1 MLPFL
6 LFVILYGMDTNNPKE
21 KRNCIFTNLPAN
33 TRLQIPKGW
42 SERHN
47 WAKNVP
53 CTKEY
58 LKKRGNYPFNDIE
71 LRLVQ
76 TFYEIEVAKITI
88 KALEDRM
95 EHLRGVLQ
103 RDFTKEVME
112 HSIEDARKEFY
123 RLHAA
128 AEPITP
134 EEVDLDTL
142 LIGGTEEYFEEI
154 DLEKKEPIAEV
165 HHTEII
171 EKTNLQEQVE
181 NFSLPEQ
188 ETNDTI
194 KKVVIKKK
202 ATLWD

>member
-1 MLPFL
+1 LLPFL

-33 TRLQIPKGW
+33 TKLQISKGW
-42 SERHN
+42 SEKHN

-58 LKKRGNYPFNDIE
+58 LKKRGKYPFNDIE

-128 AEPITP
+128 AEPMTP

-142 LIGGTEEYFEEI
+142 LIEGTEEYFEEV
-154 DLEKKEPIAEV
+154 DLEKTQP
-165 HHTEII
+165 TEITK
-171 EKTNLQEQVE
+171 KTNLQEQVN
-181 NFSLPEQ
+181 NFSLTEQ
-188 ETNDTI
+188 ESSDTI